1 LKPKRNKKNLIE
13 NKYNHLY
20 IDGNSLFKTSYHGSK
35 DEYNKFG
42 EHVGGIYQFFTML
55 RKMLNEDIY
64 HKVIILWDGKFSG
77 KLRYQ
82 IYKDYKSNRLK
93 DWETGIR
100 VDEDKNLIVQ
110 QYIIK
115 EYIEEIGIRQ
125 YEDDIVEADD
135 LIAYLVSKNKKNNNI
150 TIVTN
155 DRDLCQLIDTNVR
168 VYLTGLKK
176 YMTTETHPVFF
187 DYHYKNTSLIK
198 TICGDS
204 SDTIKGIKGVGE
216 KTLLSFF
223 PELYENILDVD
234 YIIDKAKKLQDERI
248 SNKQKPLKS
257 LNNIINAVCDGS
269 QKSRVYEI
277 NEKIINLEK
286 PLLTE
291 ESLKN
296 IDSISEKFI
305 NFDDR
310 SIKNLYMKFKR
321 DGLNYIIRENNI
333 VDFLTPFKKLIQ
345 REKLIN
351 N

>member
-1 LKPKRNKKNLIE
+1 LKPKKNKENLIE

-168 VYLTGLKK
+168 VYLTGLK
-176 YMTTETHPVFF
+176 
-187 DYHYKNTSLIK
+187 
-198 TICGDS
+198 
-204 SDTIKGIKGVGE
+204 
-216 KTLLSFF
+216 
-223 PELYENILDVD
+223 NI
-234 YIIDKAKKLQDERI
+234 
-248 SNKQKPLKS
+248 
-257 LNNIINAVCDGS
+257 
-269 QKSRVYEI
+269 
-277 NEKIINLEK
+277 
-286 PLLTE
+286 
-291 ESLKN
+291 
-296 IDSISEKFI
+296 
-305 NFDDR
+305 
-310 SIKNLYMKFKR
+310 
-321 DGLNYIIRENNI
+321 
-333 VDFLTPFKKLIQ
+333 
-345 REKLIN
+345 
-351 N
+351 